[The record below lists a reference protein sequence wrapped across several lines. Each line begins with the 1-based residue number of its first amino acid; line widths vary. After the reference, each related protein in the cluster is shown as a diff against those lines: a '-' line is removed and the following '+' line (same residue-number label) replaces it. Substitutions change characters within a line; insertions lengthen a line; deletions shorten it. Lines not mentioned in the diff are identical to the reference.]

1 MFPPH
6 NTTYNNTWQKRW
18 MNISTASTNSKN
30 PIELLSIPQSELDE
44 LKAHLG
50 GRVALYFAFL
60 CFYFKSLLFPSVV
73 GFIFWVA
80 GLSFHPILGFALT
93 GWSLLM
99 VESWRLRERALSV
112 HWGSYNIEKV
122 EVQRAGFRGDGL
134 EIDPVTGVTHEKW
147 RFRKTLT
154 RSLAVVPIYFAFVGI
169 LGAIIAVIYMIETV
183 LGEVYDG
190 PGKKVLTMIPTILFV
205 SIVPRVTG
213 L

>member
-6 NTTYNNTWQKRW
+6 NTTFNNSWQKRW
-18 MNISTASTNSKN
+18 LNLNTASNNSKN
-30 PIELLSIPQSELDE
+30 PIELLSIPQAELDE

-73 GFIFWVA
+73 GLVFWIA
-80 GLSFHPILGFALT
+80 GLSFHPILGIAFT

-134 EIDPVTGVTHEKW
+134 EVDPVTGVTHEKW

-154 RSLAVVPIYFAFVGI
+154 RSLAVLPVYFLFVGI
-169 LGAIIAVIYMIETV
+169 LGGIISTIYMIETV

-190 PGKKVLTMIPTILFV
+190 PGKKILTMIPTILFV
-205 SIVPRVTG
+205 SIVPRVTA

>member
-6 NTTYNNTWQKRW
+6 NTTFNNSWQKRW
-18 MNISTASTNSKN
+18 LNLNTASNNSKN
-30 PIELLSIPQSELDE
+30 PIELLSIPQAELDE
-44 LKAHLG
+44 LKSHLG

-73 GFIFWVA
+73 GLVFWIA
-80 GLSFHPILGFALT
+80 GLSFHPILGIALT

-112 HWGSYNIEKV
+112 HWGSYNIDKV

-134 EIDPVTGVTHEKW
+134 EVDPVTGVTHEIW

-154 RSLAVVPIYFAFVGI
+154 RSLAVLPVYFLFVGI
-169 LGAIIAVIYMIETV
+169 LGGIISTIYMIETV

-190 PGKKVLTMIPTILFV
+190 PGKKILTMIPTILFV